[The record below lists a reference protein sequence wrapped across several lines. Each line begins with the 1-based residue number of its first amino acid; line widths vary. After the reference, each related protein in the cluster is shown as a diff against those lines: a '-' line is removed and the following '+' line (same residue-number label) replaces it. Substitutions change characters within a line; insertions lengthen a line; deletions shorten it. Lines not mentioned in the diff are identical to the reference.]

1 MVVYTTNSFNKDISK
16 IKDKKIT
23 AKIEQV
29 MRKMETV
36 SAVSEIAGIKKLA
49 GHHNAYRVRIGNY
62 RLGFFLIDNSIRLTI
77 FADRKDIYKY
87 FP

>member
-16 IKDKKIT
+16 IKNKKIT